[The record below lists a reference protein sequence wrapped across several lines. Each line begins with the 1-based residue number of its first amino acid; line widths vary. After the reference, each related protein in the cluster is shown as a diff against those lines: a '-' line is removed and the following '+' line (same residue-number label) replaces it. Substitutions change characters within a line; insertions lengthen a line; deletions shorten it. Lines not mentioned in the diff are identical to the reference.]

1 MPVTCIRIFNQII
14 VKKFF
19 SNTNIKILTR
29 SAKYL
34 FEVNR
39 YTIINALRAKHKV
52 DKNIIIIEIFST
64 ENPNLKKISEN

>member
-1 MPVTCIRIFNQII
+1 MKGSRYPQS
-14 VKKFF
+14 FF

-29 SAKYL
+29 SARYL